1 MYSPKRQINLD
12 ITNKCGLACPACDRQ
27 SLIRN
32 KQKISGGDITLES
45 MSKIVDYF
53 DHIIFCGQVSDP
65 THHNQFKEILKMCLK
80 GNKRVTVNVASTFR
94 DKTFFT
100 SCFLLSK
107 GKNIEWIFGIDG
119 LPKDSHKYRINQDG
133 EKLYEIMQRGS
144 RLGVQ
149 CTWQC
154 IVFNYNENDIGECMS
169 MAKDINVKFRT
180 IVSSRWS
187 GAMKIYKPSNPE
199 NFITRGF

>member
-1 MYSPKRQINLD
+1 MYNPKRQINLD
-12 ITNKCGLACPACDRQ
+12 ISNKCGLACPACDRQ

-32 KQKISGGDITLES
+32 KQKISGGDISLES

-65 THHNQFKEILKMCLK
+65 THHDQFKDILKMCLK
-80 GNKRVTVNVASTFR
+80 RNKKITVNVASTFR
-94 DKTFFT
+94 DKKFFT

-107 GKNIEWIFGIDG
+107 GKDIEWRFAIDG

-133 EKLYEIMQRGS
+133 EKLYEIMKKGS

-149 CTWQC
+149 CTWQY
-154 IVFNYNENDIGECMS
+154 IVFKYNESHIDDCMS
-169 MAKDINVKFRT
+169 MAKDINVKFNK
-180 IVSSRWS
+180 IISSRWS
-187 GAMKIYKPSNPE
+187 DAMKIYKPSNPE
-199 NFITRGF
+199 NYITRGF